1 MQKLSEP
8 LHLAGAKNIRDL
20 GGYTTDTGAKTK
32 THEFLRGDTLSNL
45 TKEDCQLLIDY
56 GVGCVIDLRSQDEI
70 NRAPGR
76 LHQLHNS
83 IIYANIPLQDHVR
96 ASRYTSEF
104 PPSMWQLYYWLLD
117 DSGSSF
123 HTIFKTIQRHKD
135 SCILFHCAGGK
146 DRTGLLAMLLLKL
159 AGVDDETII
168 GDYSL
173 SEKAMKDIFPLQAA
187 EMESRGLTVP
197 PYILKS
203 PPEDMQRALEHLYA
217 NYHTVENYLLHVGLT
232 LNEIGTIR
240 KKIVD

>member
-1 MQKLSEP
+1 MQKISQP
-8 LHLAGAKNIRDL
+8 LRLTGAKNIRDL
-20 GGYTTDTGAKTK
+20 GGYTTDTGARTK

-45 TKEDCQLLIDY
+45 TDEDCRLLIDY
-56 GVGCVIDLRSQDEI
+56 GVRCVIDLRSQDEVE
-70 NRAPGR
+70 RSPDR
-76 LHQLHNS
+76 LHQLYES
-83 IIYANIPLQDHVR
+83 IVYVNIPLQDHVR
-96 ASRYTSEF
+96 ANRYTSEF

-123 HTIFKTIQRHKD
+123 RQIFETIEQYTD

-159 AGVDDETII
+159 AGVDDETVI

-173 SEKAMKDIFPLQAA
+173 SEKVMKDIFPLQAA

-203 PPEDMQRALEHLYA
+203 PPEDMQRALKHLHA
-217 NYHTVENYLLHVGLT
+217 NYHTAENYLMHLGLT
-232 LNEIGTIR
+232 ANEINAIR
-240 KKIVD
+240 KKLVG